1 MLKFLSLIFA
11 FFLASCALNPIYTPK
26 TAKSVGKDQNQIDFG
41 LSSAPYF
48 VYQRGLSENFDLGGI
63 IEEQIL
69 PVVSLFGKYS
79 FVNNDTGWSLAA
91 LAGVSKGFDV
101 GDAKGFYAGPL
112 VSYRGATLESY
123 FGARYNYVDWDTLDL
138 DSDDSDDLFFDD
150 VDLGHIQYLQGN
162 LGFTY
167 WSSDSFGTNIDFVY
181 FYTLE
186 QQSSSGTLGL
196 NFLVKF

>member
-1 MLKFLSLIFA
+1 MFIFT
-11 FFLASCALNPIYTPK
+11 SCALNPIYTPK

-48 VYQRGLSENFDLGGI
+48 VYQRGLSDNFDLGGI
-63 IEEQIL
+63 VEEQIF
-69 PVVSLFGKYS
+69 PVISVFGKYS
-79 FVNNDTGWSLAA
+79 FINNATGWSLAA
-91 LAGVSKGFDV
+91 LTGVSKGFDV
-101 GDAKGFYAGPL
+101 GDAKGFYAGPI
-112 VSYRGATLESY
+112 VSFRGTSLESY
-123 FGARYNYVDWDTLDL
+123 FGARYNYVDWDRLDL

-150 VDLGHIQYLQGN
+150 IDLGYVQYLQGN

-167 WSSDSFGTNIDFVY
+167 WSSDSFGTNLDVVY

-186 QQSSSGTLGL
+186 SQESSGTLGL